1 MVHEVV
7 IEVFNRESRHTLEIK
22 IDDIIYKIVISDNK
36 KSGLRDKDNLIP
48 RQKLKQV
55 WSPKII
61 HISIWTNS
69 VTRMIIIM
77 TVYLVLPFVPCWSWH
92 RIWTGPTVFRL
103 PTDTYRKLHIY
114 VDFSLVLEREREQ
127 INMFIICIYILDIY
141 IYTYRHVYRGC

>member
-36 KSGLRDKDNLIP
+36 NRLRDKDNLIP

-61 HISIWTNS
+61 HISILNEFCHMS
-69 VTRMIIIM
+69 Q
-77 TVYLVLPFVPCWSWH
+77 
-92 RIWTGPTVFRL
+92 
-103 PTDTYRKLHIY
+103 
-114 VDFSLVLEREREQ
+114 E
-127 INMFIICIYILDIY
+127 
-141 IYTYRHVYRGC
+141 